1 MTTTIDQF
9 FYLIPKLTN
18 HGALSPACGRGLPL
32 IYQLR
37 KKAGRFHVLQ
47 FLLLSIVR
55 KQKNTNRKTCYY
67 ANDDYAKEGP
77 VSMTEAAAVTG

>member
-55 KQKNTNRKTCYY
+55 KQKTQTEKRVIMQMTIMRKR
-67 ANDDYAKEGP
+67 DRFP
-77 VSMTEAAAVTG
+77 